1 MPDRH
6 SKPCRP
12 FSTDQ
17 RDDLVPRL
25 AGLDDQQAVDEF
37 ESARAYEH
45 DGARHALVGDHHIG
59 PAGQD
64 QRGAGAHRLDQFL
77 LARGFDEPLRGTAQ
91 AQRREGRKPHA
102 RPHLSSVPAAVAH
115 VVLLAGGTG
124 GAKLAR
130 GLLDE
135 LGSELTVIAN
145 TGDDVEIYGA
155 YVSPDPDLVT
165 FWLADEIDERGWG
178 LAGDTFAAMD
188 QFRALG
194 EDVWFNLG
202 DRDLAIG
209 LHRAGRLA
217 AGARLT
223 ETIEDLRR
231 AFGVPARVIV
241 ASDDPLRTHI
251 QAGGR
256 WRPFQEFMIRARA
269 EGPIDDVEYRGHAKP
284 APEAVAALREATTI
298 IIGPSNPVLS
308 IDPILSVLQHDLHAA
323 SAPVVAVSPL
333 VRGTVLEGPDRGL
346 PALGRA
352 DAGLR
357 RDRRSLR
364 GPDRRTR
371 RRPARRARADAGD
384 RRRALEPRR
393 APPCGA

>member
-1 MPDRH
+1 
-6 SKPCRP
+6 
-12 FSTDQ
+12 
-17 RDDLVPRL
+17 
-25 AGLDDQQAVDEF
+25 
-37 ESARAYEH
+37 
-45 DGARHALVGDHHIG
+45 
-59 PAGQD
+59 
-64 QRGAGAHRLDQFL
+64 
-77 LARGFDEPLRGTAQ
+77 
-91 AQRREGRKPHA
+91 
-102 RPHLSSVPAAVAH
+102 VAH

-155 YVSPDPDLVT
+155 HVSPDPDLVT

-188 QFRALG
+188 QLRALG
-194 EDVWFNLG
+194 EDIWFNLG

-231 AFGVPARVIV
+231 AFGIPARILVP
-241 ASDDPLRTHI
+241 SDDPIRTHI
-251 QAGGR
+251 QSGGR
-256 WRPFQEFMIRARA
+256 WRAFQEFMIRARA
-269 EGPIDDVEYRGHAKP
+269 EGPIEDVEYRGNAKP

-308 IDPILSVLQHDLHAA
+308 IDPILSVLQHELHAA
-323 SAPVVAVSPL
+323 DAPVIAVSPL
-333 VRGTVLEGPDRGL
+333 VRGAVLKGPT
-346 PALGRA
+346 A
-352 DAGLR
+352 DCLTWAH
-357 RDRRSLR
+357 RSLDSDGIVDHYEGLIDALVADQR
-364 GPDRRTR
+364 AEHVPTLETDVELSTPDAR
-371 RRPARRARADAGD
+371 RRVAHEVLAFAA
-384 RRRALEPRR
+384 AL
-393 APPCGA
+393 A